1 MYLLY
6 LDESGAHSR
15 ARHFVLAGV
24 AIHEN
29 STHWATAELNR
40 LQAQYFPDATDSIRF
55 HAAPLRALE
64 GERVEAP
71 LDQLDF
77 ATRRRLLLDLYAVL
91 HGVRGQLFA
100 VVVEKSALPEGA
112 DPYEK
117 AMAEMLARFDRF
129 INRRYRQRGQ
139 RNKGL
144 VIIATSPQ
152 QRPLAD
158 AVRQFV
164 NQGTR
169 HGPIHNILDIPA
181 FTLSRH
187 NRLLQIA
194 DLVAN
199 TVYGRYENGHAAQF
213 DRLLPKFDL
222 SPTAPVR
229 GLAHLPAEPAQCYLP
244 CCWPTPRPN
253 ELPRT
258 AAGASQ

>member
-15 ARHFVLAGV
+15 ARHFILAGV

-29 STHWATAELNR
+29 STYWATAELNR
-40 LQAQYFPDATDSIRF
+40 LQARYFPDAPDSIRF

-71 LDQLDF
+71 LDQLDS
-77 ATRRRLLLDLYAVL
+77 ATRRRLLQDLYAVL
-91 HGVRGQLFA
+91 HQMHGQIFA
-100 VVVEKSALPEGA
+100 VIVEKSALPADA
-112 DPYEK
+112 DPYAR
-117 AMAEMLARFDRF
+117 AMEEMLPRFDRF
-129 INRRYRQRGQ
+129 IHRRYRQRSQ
-139 RNKGL
+139 RNKGM

-158 AVRQFV
+158 AFRQFV
-164 NQGTR
+164 NDGTR

-181 FTLSRH
+181 FTLSKH

-199 TVYGRYENGHAAQF
+199 TVYGRYESSYAREF
-213 DRLLPKFDL
+213 DRLLPKFYQ
-222 SPTAPVR
+222 SGNGPVH
-229 GLAHLPAEPAQCYLP
+229 GLVHLPAEPALCYQP
-244 CCWPTPRPN
+244 CCRHRALT
-253 ELPRT
+253 
-258 AAGASQ
+258 GVG